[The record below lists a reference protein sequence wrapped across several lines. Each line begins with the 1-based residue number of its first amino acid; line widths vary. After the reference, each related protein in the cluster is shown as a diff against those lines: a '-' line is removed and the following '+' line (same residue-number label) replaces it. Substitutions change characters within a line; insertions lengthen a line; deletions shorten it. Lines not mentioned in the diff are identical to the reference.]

1 MDFEIESIFLCD
13 EFERAK
19 ESFHLGTADIVR
31 VIARVRLQ
39 DPDPHDPP
47 IFQASLLRH
56 DGSKVADF
64 HADEEK
70 VDEHRWIVRVE
81 MASTAFETPGRYSVV
96 LADAGAQRGCT
107 FEVTLQ

>member
-1 MDFEIESIFLCD
+1 MDFEIESISPCD
-13 EFERAK
+13 ESERAK
-19 ESFHLGTADIVR
+19 ETFQLGPSDIVR
-31 VIARVRLQ
+31 VIARVRLEN
-39 DPDPHDPP
+39 PDPHA

-64 HADEEK
+64 HTDEEK

-96 LADAGAQRGCT
+96 LVGAGAQRGCT